1 MFSSPPHP
9 HPALR
14 LGLPT
19 SPFPDPALAAVAHH
33 RQQLAPG
40 THWKIFD
47 VYEKYFQV
55 FGRYLH
61 FVSLVGLWV
70 LCKVSVESFTLMTRK
85 SNTCQN
91 FINICECIPS
101 KQQTSSI
108 LHQLLFPSAFCES
121 YRSTAVQL
129 LVLFKTFDILK

>member
-40 THWKIFD
+40 THWKIFY
-47 VYEKYFQV
+47 VYCVCKQYFQ
-55 FGRYLH
+55 GSGIYILYLW
-61 FVSLVGLWV
+61 WV
-70 LCKVSVESFTLMTRK
+70 LWKVSVESFTLMTRK